1 MGVSK
6 TRTSFY
12 RRLYLAWL
20 INRGINNVPA
30 IQAATGMPRRTA
42 QDTLNAIH
50 ELDIACVFEG
60 ANKNGGYEI
69 ADWGPINPAWLEANA
84 GRLAEVLEYP
94 FPPTPTA

>member
-20 INRGINNVPA
+20 ITQGINTVPA
-30 IQAATGMPRRTA
+30 IQAAAGMPRRTA

-50 ELDIACVFEG
+50 ELDIECVFEG
-60 ANKNGGYEI
+60 ANKNGGYVI
-69 ADWGPINPAWLEANA
+69 ANWGPIDPQWLTANA
-84 GRLAEVLEYP
+84 ERLATALEYP
-94 FPPTPTA
+94 FPPTT